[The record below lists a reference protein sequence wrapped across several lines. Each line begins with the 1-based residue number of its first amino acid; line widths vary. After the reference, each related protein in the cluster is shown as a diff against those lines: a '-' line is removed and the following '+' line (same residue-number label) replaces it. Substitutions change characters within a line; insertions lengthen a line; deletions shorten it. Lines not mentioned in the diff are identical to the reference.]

1 MEEAGGEYPAAV
13 ELEADGECPW
23 VPPALRPDQAA
34 ALGLDGDGELYVD
47 AEECPMRALA
57 ADWPRVRGQACAP
70 GGRGRRQVASVSGPF
85 GAEPGTSGEQAASM
99 SGRYGTQPEEPEQA
113 AAGQPAEEPTLAEA

>member
-34 ALGLDGDGELYVD
+34 ALGLDGDGELDVD
-47 AEECPMRALA
+47 TEERPF
-57 ADWPRVRGQACAP
+57 
-70 GGRGRRQVASVSGPF
+70 RR
-85 GAEPGTSGEQAASM
+85 
-99 SGRYGTQPEEPEQA
+99 
-113 AAGQPAEEPTLAEA
+113 